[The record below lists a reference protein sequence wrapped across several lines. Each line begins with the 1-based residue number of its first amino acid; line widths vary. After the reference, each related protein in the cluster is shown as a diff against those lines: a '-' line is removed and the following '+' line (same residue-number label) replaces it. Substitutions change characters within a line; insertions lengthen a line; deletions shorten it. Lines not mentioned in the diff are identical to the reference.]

1 MIYIYIILYE
11 NMWLICEVWEK
22 SNVWVEGLCGS
33 GFRVSTCALAESMH
47 GFMGDIGLRVSR
59 FSV

>member
-1 MIYIYIILYE
+1 
-11 NMWLICEVWEK
+11 MWLICEVWEK
-22 SNVWVEGLCGS
+22 SNVWVEGLCAS